1 MLRQGTNELRRR
13 LRPLRP
19 YVDAVRDSADHVRER
34 VRNLAS
40 MPMVV
45 LIYHRVCE
53 LQHDP
58 QRLAVRPDRFAAH
71 MQALREAFEVLR
83 FEQEW
88 PPLRRPAVAITFD
101 DGYADNIENAL
112 PILESV
118 GVPATFFITTGYV
131 GSGREFWWD
140 ELERVLLNGGT
151 GPRRVQRLGVVE
163 LKRAYDGAIAEE
175 RGMLYQDLHPRLKR
189 LSVADREGALAALR
203 EAFPESTPSRW
214 SHRVMDVDEVVRM
227 GASEVVTLGAHTVWH
242 QPLASLA
249 VEAQRDEIG
258 RSRAMLQE
266 WTGRPIDVFSYPFG
280 NHDDYTPQSVA
291 LCRDFGFTRVAA
303 NFPAVVRE
311 RTDPMQVPRFLVR
324 DWPADELLRRL
335 RRFAGL

>member
-1 MLRQGTNELRRR
+1 MGHGTTALRRR

-19 YVDAVRDSADHVRER
+19 YVDAVRDSADHMRAR

-53 LQHDP
+53 LPHDP
-58 QRLAVRPDRFAAH
+58 QQLAVRPDRFAAH
-71 MQALREAFEVLR
+71 MRTLRDAFEVLR

-101 DGYADNIENAL
+101 DGYADNFENAL

-118 GVPATFFITTGYV
+118 GMPATFFIATGYV

-140 ELERVLLNGGT
+140 ELERALLNGAAGL
-151 GPRRVQRLGVVE
+151 RRVQRLGAVE
-163 LKRAYDGAIAEE
+163 FERAYDGASPEDRRA
-175 RGMLYQDLHPRLKR
+175 LYQDLHPRLKK
-189 LSVADREGALAALR
+189 LSVADRENALAALH
-203 EAFPESTPSRW
+203 EAFPTSAPARN
-214 SHRVMDVDEVVRM
+214 SHRVMAVDEVTRM
-227 GASEVVTLGAHTVWH
+227 GASKVVTLGAHTVWH
-242 QPLASLA
+242 QPLASLT

-324 DWPADELLRRL
+324 DWPVDEFLYRL

>member
-1 MLRQGTNELRRR
+1 MGQGTKELRRR

-19 YVDAVRDSADHVRER
+19 YVDAVRGSADHLRER

-53 LQHDP
+53 LPHDP
-58 QRLAVRPDRFAAH
+58 QKLAVRPDRFAAH
-71 MQALREAFEVLR
+71 MRALREAFDVLR

-88 PPLRRPAVAITFD
+88 PALRRPAVAITFD

-118 GVPATFFITTGYV
+118 GVPATFFIATGYV

-140 ELERVLLNGGT
+140 ELERVLLHGGA
-151 GPRRVQRLGVVE
+151 GPRRVQRLGAVE
-163 LKRAYDGAIAEE
+163 LERAYDGSSAEE
-175 RGMLYQDLHPRLKR
+175 RKALYEDLHPRLKR
-189 LSVADREGALAALR
+189 LSVADRDDALASLR
-203 EAFPESTPSRW
+203 EAFRESAPARR
-214 SHRVMDVDEVVRM
+214 SHRVMDVDEIVRM
-227 GASEVVTLGAHTVWH
+227 GASEVVTLGAHTVSH
-242 QPLASLA
+242 QPLASLP
-249 VEAQRDEIG
+249 VGVQREEIG
-258 RSRAMLQE
+258 RSRSMLQE

>member
-1 MLRQGTNELRRR
+1 MLGEGTKALRRR

-19 YVDAVRDSADHVRER
+19 YLDAASDSAGHVRER

-53 LQHDP
+53 LPHDP
-58 QRLAVRPDRFAAH
+58 QRLAVRPDRFAAQ
-71 MQALREAFEVLR
+71 MRALRGDFEVLR

-88 PPLRRPAVAITFD
+88 QPLRRPAVAITFD

-112 PILESV
+112 PILESA
-118 GVPATFFITTGYV
+118 GVPATFFIATGYV

-140 ELERVLLNGGT
+140 ELERVLLTGGT
-151 GPRRVQRLGVVE
+151 GPRRVQRLGTIE
-163 LKRAYDGAIAEE
+163 LERAYDGASALE
-175 RGMLYQDLHPRLKR
+175 RKALYQDLHPRLKK
-189 LSVADREGALAALR
+189 LSVEDRDDALASLR
-203 EAFPESTPSRW
+203 ETFGDSATARR

-227 GASEVVTLGAHTVWH
+227 GASEAVTLGAHTVSH
-242 QPLASLA
+242 QPLASLS
-249 VEAQRDEIG
+249 VQAQRDEIG
-258 RSRAMLQE
+258 RSRSMLQE
-266 WTGRPIDVFSYPFG
+266 WTGRSVNVFSYPFG
-280 NHDDYTPQSVA
+280 NRDDYTPQSVA

>member
-1 MLRQGTNELRRR
+1 VSGPATTALRRR

-19 YVDAVRDSADHVRER
+19 YVDAVRGSTGHVRER

-40 MPMVV
+40 MPTVV

-53 LQHDP
+53 LAHDP

-71 MQALREAFEVLR
+71 MRALREAFEVLR
-83 FEQEW
+83 FEQDW
-88 PPLRRPAVAITFD
+88 PPQRRPAVAITFD

-112 PILESV
+112 PILESA
-118 GVPATFFITTGYV
+118 GVPATFFIATGYV
-131 GSGREFWWD
+131 GGGREFWWD
-140 ELERVLLNGGT
+140 ELERVLLSGAA
-151 GPRRVQRLGVVE
+151 GPRRVQRLGAVE
-163 LKRAYDGAIAEE
+163 LERAYDGASAGE
-175 RGMLYQDLHPRLKR
+175 RRLLYQDLHPRLKK
-189 LSVADREGALAALR
+189 LSVAAREDALASLR
-203 EAFPESTPSRW
+203 EAFPESAPARR

-227 GASEVVTLGAHTVWH
+227 GASGVVTLGAHTVWH

-258 RSRAMLQE
+258 RSRTMLQE
-266 WTGRPIDVFSYPFG
+266 WTGRPVHVFSYPFG

-324 DWPADELLRRL
+324 DWPADELLHRL